1 MAIDKIS
8 QYSLKSYNTPNFKGE
23 TNKEPQKTVEAKD
36 TEKIKASNLMVGA
49 TALAAVV
56 LGSLGLYHHFNSK
69 AAKKV
74 AQEGAEA
81 LREQAET
88 VADTVGEKANDI
100 VDTVTETVT
109 SNVDEAVDFAVEE
122 ILPKADEAINVVAEE
137 VIPKTEKI
145 IDNVQP
151 KVDEQVTQTL
161 LDASIAKGKDIYAKV
176 DKELHTPTKL
186 NGEQIDKNLA
196 PKEKPNSW
204 NSAEMNSYYKDLE
217 QATAKLS
224 QIKEGLTTIN
234 EGGNKEVLQLFE
246 RVKNGEEISTA
257 DLEKMSEEFVQRMQ
271 QQAEKAN
278 PDVSQIK
285 NEEIIREITNLK
297 ETFERRTNK
306 LALSMKKGLPAL
318 IEARKNGINK
328 TPEIIG
334 NFEELLNKAEALDV
348 SGHTEEVI
356 NILKELR
363 KQDIV
368 QTARKYQ
375 HYLAGFDE
383 RNILTGHDMHDFTIL
398 NLDKYSEPVKKAED
412 LVERFRNIVNKND
425 TYKAALMKKT
435 ALNRVAEDEVTP
447 AIIQAQALDEVVNT
461 GENAL
466 KTTEFQDT
474 LSKSTEYERQ
484 MRDLTA
490 NNYNS
495 FNPNKQSTFGE
506 DLIPDEG
513 IKINDASDMF
523 PSDNGFDFHNSTDD
537 MFPSNHEL
545 DFNNTTDDIFQTDG
559 GIDIDSY
566 GTDFSEF

>member
-137 VIPKTEKI
+137 V
-145 IDNVQP
+145 
-151 KVDEQVTQTL
+151 
-161 LDASIAKGKDIYAKV
+161 
-176 DKELHTPTKL
+176 
-186 NGEQIDKNLA
+186 
-196 PKEKPNSW
+196 
-204 NSAEMNSYYKDLE
+204 
-217 QATAKLS
+217 
-224 QIKEGLTTIN
+224 
-234 EGGNKEVLQLFE
+234 
-246 RVKNGEEISTA
+246 
-257 DLEKMSEEFVQRMQ
+257 
-271 QQAEKAN
+271 
-278 PDVSQIK
+278 
-285 NEEIIREITNLK
+285 
-297 ETFERRTNK
+297 
-306 LALSMKKGLPAL
+306 
-318 IEARKNGINK
+318 
-328 TPEIIG
+328 
-334 NFEELLNKAEALDV
+334 
-348 SGHTEEVI
+348 
-356 NILKELR
+356 
-363 KQDIV
+363 
-368 QTARKYQ
+368 
-375 HYLAGFDE
+375 
-383 RNILTGHDMHDFTIL
+383 
-398 NLDKYSEPVKKAED
+398 
-412 LVERFRNIVNKND
+412 
-425 TYKAALMKKT
+425 
-435 ALNRVAEDEVTP
+435 TP

-474 LSKSTEYERQ
+474 LSRSTEYERQ

-537 MFPSNHEL
+537 MFPPNHEL